1 MSISSPMPDLAR
13 SPRQIWAA
21 PGSRHDMLVRA
32 LRVVLPA
39 SIGVLGAAL
48 VFSPL
53 TKRGEISFVL
63 AKDKVAMA
71 TERMRVTAATYR
83 GEDGKG
89 QPFEIKAGS
98 AVQASSSDPVVKLRD
113 LSAGITL
120 KEGPAMLKA
129 DAGRYDMDRDIVMID
144 GPLSFNTSDGYKLDT
159 RDVAVGLKTRRLAS
173 GGPVTGQMPLGSFS
187 AGRISADLDARSV
200 VLDGRARL
208 HIIQGRAR

>member
-1 MSISSPMPDLAR
+1 MPEFAR

-32 LRVVLPA
+32 LRVALPA
-39 SIGVLGAAL
+39 SIGVLGVAL

-98 AVQASSSDPVVKLRD
+98 AVQTSSRDPVVNLRD

-120 KEGPAMLKA
+120 KEGPAMLRA
-129 DAGRYDMDRDIVMID
+129 DAGRYDMDRDVVMID
-144 GPLSFNTSDGYKLDT
+144 GPLSFNTADGYKLDT

>member
-1 MSISSPMPDLAR
+1 MPDLAR
-13 SPRQIWAA
+13 TPRQKWAA
-21 PGSRHDMLVRA
+21 PGSRHDWLVRF
-32 LRVVLPA
+32 LRVILPA

-48 VFSPL
+48 LFAPL
-53 TKRGEISFVL
+53 TKRGDISFVL

-71 TERMRVTAATYR
+71 TERMRVTTATYR
-83 GEDGKG
+83 GEDAKG

-98 AVQASSSDPVVKLRD
+98 AVQASSRDPVVKLRN

-120 KEGPAMLKA
+120 KEGPAMLTA
-129 DAGRYDMDRDIVMID
+129 EAGRYDMNRDIVMID
-144 GPLSFNTSDGYKLDT
+144 GPLSFNTADGYKLDT

-200 VLDGRARL
+200 TLDGRAHL

>member
-1 MSISSPMPDLAR
+1 M
-13 SPRQIWAA
+13 
-21 PGSRHDMLVRA
+21 
-32 LRVVLPA
+32 
-39 SIGVLGAAL
+39 
-48 VFSPL
+48 
-53 TKRGEISFVL
+53 
-63 AKDKVAMA
+63 
-71 TERMRVTAATYR
+71 
-83 GEDGKG
+83 
-89 QPFEIKAGS
+89 
-98 AVQASSSDPVVKLRD
+98 QANSSDPVVKLRD

-144 GPLSFNTSDGYKLDT
+144 GPLSFNTADGYKLDT

>member
-1 MSISSPMPDLAR
+1 MPDLAR
-13 SPRQIWAA
+13 TPRQIWAA

-53 TKRGEISFVL
+53 TKRGDISFVL

-98 AVQASSSDPVVKLRD
+98 AVQANSSDPVVKLRD

-144 GPLSFNTSDGYKLDT
+144 GPLSFNTADGYKLDT

>member
-1 MSISSPMPDLAR
+1 MPEFAR

-32 LRVVLPA
+32 LRVALPA
-39 SIGVLGAAL
+39 SIGVLGVAL

-98 AVQASSSDPVVKLRD
+98 AVQTSSRDPVVNLRD

-120 KEGPAMLKA
+120 KEGPAMLRA
-129 DAGRYDMDRDIVMID
+129 DAGRYDMDRDVVMID
-144 GPLSFNTSDGYKLDT
+144 GPLSFNTADGYKLDT

-187 AGRISADLDARSV
+187 AERISADLEARSV
-200 VLDGRARL
+200 TLDGRAHL